1 MKKWQ
6 KILGC
11 FVFCGLIGVEIL
23 LYSWAVVAWEP
34 TPFYKCI
41 ALLANAM
48 WLNLALALFLF
59 ICLWRKE
66 ETNKSL
72 SVIDRLTL
80 ELRRLGINSSE
91 YAFNDISKTDCMVLY
106 NSGVNYRIIYVD
118 DRGIQKI
125 IASFSTEEKACD
137 YVLDYFK
144 KSVQVR
150 KKYHL
155 SN

>member
-1 MKKWQ
+1 
-6 KILGC
+6 
-11 FVFCGLIGVEIL
+11 
-23 LYSWAVVAWEP
+23 
-34 TPFYKCI
+34 
-41 ALLANAM
+41 M

-91 YAFNDISKTDCMVLY
+91 YAFNDISKTDCMVLC
-106 NSGVNYRIIYVD
+106 NSGVNYQIIYVD